1 VSYSDKDPWMKATI
15 KTVESYRK
23 MIDGAVV
30 QLSDAE
36 LFARP
41 RADINS
47 VAIILRHLGGN
58 LLSRWTD
65 FFTTDGEKPDRDR
78 DSEFNEW
85 EGDRDSLIAYFNS
98 GWERFTHT
106 LEQIDASNSHATVV
120 LRGEPHSVAEAVMRA
135 LTHISYHVGQIVLIS
150 RMVHDG
156 DWRWLTIKPGG
167 SKQFNQDTWGPVVA
181 SDVASPPIKKS

>member
-1 VSYSDKDPWMKATI
+1 MSNADEDPWMKATM

-23 MIDGAVV
+23 MIDGSIA

-41 RADINS
+41 RSDINS
-47 VAIILRHLGGN
+47 VAVILRHLGGN

-78 DSEFNEW
+78 DREFTEW

-98 GWERFTHT
+98 GWGRLTDT
-106 LEQIDASNSHATVV
+106 LAQIDASNGNHTVV
-120 LRGEPHSVAEAVMRA
+120 LRGEAHSVAEAIMRA

-156 DWRWLTIKPGG
+156 DWRWLTIKPGE
-167 SKQFNQDTWGPVVA
+167 SQQFNQDTWGPVGNP
-181 SDVASPPIKKS
+181 DVASVQIKKA